1 MYIHAF
7 CVVNARERENE
18 NQTQHLFFITKLRK
32 PREEEEEEEEETTT
46 TSDDDFHDDDFVEQS
61 RPIFTAIFGEE
72 KEGS

>member
-1 MYIHAF
+1 LCRKRARK
-7 CVVNARERENE
+7 RERKPNA
-18 NQTQHLFFITKLRK
+18 TPFFITKLRK

>member
-1 MYIHAF
+1 MCIRDSYKAI
-7 CVVNARERENE
+7 
-18 NQTQHLFFITKLRK
+18 RK
-32 PREEEEEEEEETTT
+32 PREEEEEEEETTT